1 MSITKKPNIT
11 MTFDKNDLELLEKA
25 VTCFIYESSREEG
38 EKEAES
44 MLDRLHK
51 AQEFVCE

>member
-25 VTCFIYESSREEG
+25 VTYFIYESSREEG
-38 EKEAES
+38 EKEVED
-44 MLDRLHK
+44 MLNRLHA
-51 AQEFVCE
+51 AQEFVL